1 MKNYLRFVLSLHFL
15 FGSQILVSQHFS
27 KFDVKI
33 DNQKHILY
41 VKQSLT
47 FYNETQKPIKNI
59 VLNDWNN
66 AYSNKKTP
74 LAKRFSDEFVRSFY
88 FSSAS
93 ERSYTKINSF
103 IENDKKITCQY
114 IVDHPDV
121 LVFTV
126 DIPILPNEKRN
137 FFIDY
142 EVKIPHE
149 KFTGIGYADD
159 GKMVLKNWFLSPSR
173 IENGNFVVYSNTNTD
188 DICNAK
194 SDYQIKI
201 ETTQNCFITTDLNS
215 INLEKNAQK
224 KFYFEGKNRNDFSV
238 FVNTTNDIKQFKIND
253 FTIQSDL
260 KTKLSDPEKILS
272 IQKTVNF
279 VTQNLGEYPF
289 ENIVVSQADYDK
301 YPFYGLNQ
309 LPAFL
314 RPFEENFVFEIKF
327 LKTYLNN
334 ALKNTLTIDQRKDNW
349 IKDALQIYLM
359 MKYIDEFYP
368 NAKMMGSLAK
378 WKLFKSFNLVTLDF
392 NQQYNYFYML
402 MARENLDQAIGDSKD
417 SFVKYNEQIA
427 LKYKAG
433 LSLKYLDSY
442 LENMVVLTS
451 IQQFFAINKQKQ
463 TTENDFKTILK
474 LNTSQDIDWFF
485 NNVVHSKN
493 TIDYKFK
500 SAKII
505 GDSIVFKIKNKTQ
518 NNVPIP
524 VYGFR
529 NKQVVFKKWLTNIKK
544 DSTITLKNDSVDKL
558 VLNYKSEVPE
568 FHERNNSKKLI
579 GFFPNN
585 RPIKF
590 AFMKDLEDPKYNQI
604 LYVPT
609 LTYNLYDGLT
619 PGISLHNQT
628 LLEKPFQ
635 FNFEPSYAIAAKSLT
650 GTASVNISQNV
661 YNSRLYRINYAGSML
676 YSHYAKD
683 AAYSRFN
690 PGVYFSLRD
699 PDLRSNRRQTL
710 FVRYVFVNRELP
722 QDLSTISNIKEL
734 NYNVL
739 NFRFNDSKVE
749 LARVVSAKHDLQFSR
764 NFGKIS
770 TELQYRKLFENTQ
783 QINIRLYAGA
793 FLYNKSTSD
802 FFNFAL
808 DRPTDYMFD
817 YNYVGRSEST
827 GIFSQQLIFAE
838 GGFKSKLKNPFANQL
853 LVTAN
858 ASFNVWNWVE
868 IYGDAGFLK
877 NRTDNGKFVYD
888 SGLRLNLVP
897 DYFELFFPVY
907 SSNGL
912 EIDKNYGQKIRFVI
926 TLSPR
931 ILTNLVTRRW
941 F

>member
-1 MKNYLRFVLSLHFL
+1 M
-15 FGSQILVSQHFS
+15 SQHLS
-27 KFDVKI
+27 QFDIKI
-33 DNQKHILY
+33 DNNKHILY
-41 VKQSLT
+41 VKQELT
-47 FYNETQKPIKNI
+47 FFNETQKPIKNI

-66 AYSNKKTP
+66 AYFNKKTP

-88 FSSAS
+88 FSSAN

-103 IENDKKITCQY
+103 RENGQKVSYQY

-121 LVFTV
+121 IVFNV
-126 DIPILPNEKRN
+126 DEPILPNQKRT
-137 FFIDY
+137 FLVDY
-142 EVKIPHE
+142 EVKIPHN
-149 KFTGIGYADD
+149 KFTGIGYADN
-159 GKMVLKNWFLSPSR
+159 GKMVLKNCFLSPSR
-173 IENGNFVVYSNTNTD
+173 IENDNFVVYSNTNTD
-188 DICNAK
+188 DIANAK
-194 SDYQIKI
+194 SDYEIKI
-201 ETTQNCFITTDLNS
+201 ETTDACFITSDLTALKPQ
-215 INLEKNAQK
+215 ITKQK
-224 KFYFEGKNRNDFSV
+224 SFVFEGKNQNDFV
-238 FVNTTNDIKQFKIND
+238 LFVDITNDIKQFRID
-253 FTIQSDL
+253 DLVVHSDL
-260 KTKLSDPEKILS
+260 KTKLSGPEKILS

-279 VTQNLGEYPF
+279 VTQNLGKYQF
-289 ENIVVSQADYDK
+289 ENIIVSQADYDK

-334 ALKNTLTIDQRKDNW
+334 ALKNTLSLDQRKDNW
-349 IKDALQIYLM
+349 IKDGLQIYLM
-359 MKYIDEFYP
+359 MRYIDEFYP
-368 NAKMMGSLAK
+368 NAKMMGSIAK
-378 WKLFKSFNLVTLDF
+378 WKLLKSFNIVTLDF

-402 MARENLDQAIGDSKD
+402 MARKNLDQAIGDSKD

-442 LENMVVLTS
+442 LENNVVPKS
-451 IQQFFAINKQKQ
+451 ILQFYAINQQKQ
-463 TTENDFKTILK
+463 TTEKDFKTIFK
-474 LNTSQDIDWFF
+474 QNTSQNIDWFF
-485 NNVVHSKN
+485 DNVVHSKT
-493 TIDYKFK
+493 TIDYKFT

-505 GDSIVFKIKNKTQ
+505 GDSIVVKIKNKTQ

-524 VYGFR
+524 VYGLR
-529 NKQVVFKKWLTNIKK
+529 NRQIVLKKWLTNIEK
-544 DSTITLKNDSVDKL
+544 DSRITIKNDAIDKL

-568 FHERNNSKKLI
+568 FNERNNHKKLK
-579 GFFPNN
+579 GFFTNN

-590 AFMKDLEDPKYNQI
+590 AFMKDLEDPKFNQI

-609 LTYNLYDGLT
+609 ITYNLYDGLT
-619 PGISLHNQT
+619 PGLSLHNQT

-650 GTASVNISQNV
+650 GSASVNISQNV
-661 YNSRLYRINYAGSML
+661 YGLRLFRVNYASSML

-699 PDLRSNRRQTL
+699 PDLRSNRRQTV
-710 FVRYVFVNRELP
+710 FVRYVFVNREVP
-722 QDLSTISNIKEL
+722 QDLSVIYNIKEL

-749 LARVVSAKHDLQFSR
+749 LARVVSAKHDLQFSK

-783 QINIRLYAGA
+783 QINLRLYAGA
-793 FLYNKSTSD
+793 FLYNKSTTD

-827 GIFSQQLIFAE
+827 GLFSQQLIFAE
-838 GGFKSKLKNPFANQL
+838 GGFKSKLKNPFANQI

-858 ASFNVWNWVE
+858 ASFNIWNWVE
-868 IYGDAGFLK
+868 IYGDVGFLK
-877 NRTDNGKFVYD
+877 NKTDRGRLAFD

-907 SSNGL
+907 SSNGF
-912 EIDKNYGQKIRFVI
+912 EIDKNYGQKIRFVV